1 MNEVLDGE
9 AMALPNI
16 KTFLDDEISFVVP
29 SYQRGYRW
37 TEEQVRRLIEDLSEY
52 QKEEDEKERS
62 KQCPFYSLQVLV
74 VEQKKNNLY
83 EVIYEVIDGQQRL
96 TTMLLMNQ
104 AFHIVKNIEE
114 SRFQDVIIK
123 SKMGL
128 VPKGYKITYQTRKSS
143 DSSNIWLEEITM
155 AYLLDQKEGGITHIE
170 EFKKKCRDYYH
181 FAEVLLTCIS
191 SLKDNNIISDLNT
204 WETLFKQRAKFIW
217 YDKSKVDFEDS
228 NEMIFNRLNATKIK
242 LNNAELIKALF
253 LQSGVYSPER
263 IIERDQLA
271 IEWDHL
277 EKRLQEPES
286 GCLSAS
292 NKATSYDTHIE
303 YLFDII
309 SNKQPEHQHRE
320 NYTFDY
326 YYDKYLQAQ
335 DKFEYVKQEWKY
347 LNDLFQILEEW
358 YNNRHFYHL
367 TGYLLEYGE
376 INKRPMTILDLISL
390 LYVDPDNKKML
401 PKDKWL
407 NKLTEL
413 VKDSLSTLTP
423 SQLVF
428 TNKYIMMKFLM
439 LFNVIKEDNRSNPN
453 ASFPSNEFK
462 SIKLGLHNGMVWHLE
477 HIASNTDYVPDL
489 DKRQQLGRDLMEYL
503 LV

>member
-1 MNEVLDGE
+1 MD
-9 AMALPNI
+9 
-16 KTFLDDEISFVVP
+16 
-29 SYQRGYRW
+29 
-37 TEEQVRRLIEDLSEY
+37 
-52 QKEEDEKERS
+52 
-62 KQCPFYSLQVLV
+62 
-74 VEQKKNNLY
+74 
-83 EVIYEVIDGQQRL
+83 QRL

-277 EKRLQEPES
+277 EKRLQEPEFWMFI
-286 GCLSAS
+286 CRS

-390 LYVDPDNKKML
+390 LYVDPIIK
-401 PKDKWL
+401 
-407 NKLTEL
+407 
-413 VKDSLSTLTP
+413 
-423 SQLVF
+423 
-428 TNKYIMMKFLM
+428 
-439 LFNVIKEDNRSNPN
+439 NVAK
-453 ASFPSNEFK
+453 
-462 SIKLGLHNGMVWHLE
+462 G
-477 HIASNTDYVPDL
+477 
-489 DKRQQLGRDLMEYL
+489 
-503 LV
+503 